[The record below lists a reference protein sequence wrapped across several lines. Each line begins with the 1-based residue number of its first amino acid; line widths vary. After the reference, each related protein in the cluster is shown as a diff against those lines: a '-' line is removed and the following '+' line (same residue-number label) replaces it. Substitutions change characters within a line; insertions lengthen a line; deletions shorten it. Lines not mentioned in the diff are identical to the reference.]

1 MRILH
6 TSDWHIGRTFH
17 GHSTLDALAEVLDA
31 LVEEVRTREIDVVI
45 VAGDV
50 FDSATPS
57 AACYPVLSTALSGLR
72 AAGAKVLIT
81 SGNHDSAARL
91 GFMAEFTRDAG
102 IHIIT
107 DPATVGTP
115 VVIEDAHGPVLFYG
129 IPYLEPSIVRAQW
142 PAVTL
147 RTQAQALE
155 HAMSLVRHDLAV
167 RRAEGTD
174 ASEGPEA
181 LTAAR
186 SVAISHCFA
195 AGTAPSPGVERDIQS
210 GGIDVV
216 PLSRFDG
223 PDYIALG
230 HIHGRAELSERIRYC
245 GAPLFFS
252 FSEQHKA
259 RGAWIVELDATG
271 LASVEWLALPVPRAL
286 VTLTGTLDELLEREE
301 YAQHTDAWVCAVL
314 TDAVPPIDPM
324 RKLQAR
330 FPWCATLML
339 KPPAREGDDRD
350 YGARVRA
357 ATSDL
362 ELVDAFLEHVRA
374 GAGLSDAE
382 RDIVGEVLEEHTSA
396 AVLA

>member
-17 GHSTLDALAEVLDA
+17 GHSTLDALAEVLGA
-31 LVEEVRTREIDVVI
+31 LVEEVRARAIDVVV

-72 AAGAKVLIT
+72 AAGARVVIT

-91 GFMAEFTRDAG
+91 GFMAEFTCDAG
-102 IHIIT
+102 IHILT
-107 DPATVGTP
+107 DPAAVGAP
-115 VVIEDAHGPVLFYG
+115 VVIDDEHGPVLFYG

-142 PAVTL
+142 PGVAM

-155 HAMSLVRHDLAV
+155 HAMSLVRGDLAARPAV
-167 RRAEGTD
+167 
-174 ASEGPEA
+174 
-181 LTAAR
+181 R
-186 SVAISHCFA
+186 SVAVSHCFA

-216 PLSRFDG
+216 PLSTFDG
-223 PDYIALG
+223 PDYVALG
-230 HIHGRAELSERIRYC
+230 HIHGRAVLSERIRYC

-259 RGAWIVELDATG
+259 RGAWIVELDAAG
-271 LASVEWLALPVPRAL
+271 LASVEWMALPVPRAL

-301 YAQHTDAWVCAVL
+301 YERHTGEWVCAVL

-339 KPPAREGDDRD
+339 KPPARESDGRD
-350 YGARVRA
+350 YGQRVRA
-357 ATSDL
+357 AASDL
-362 ELVDAFLEHVRA
+362 ELVDAFLGHVRA
-374 GAGLSDAE
+374 GTGLSDAE
-382 RDIVGEVLEEHTSA
+382 RDLIGDVLDAHASAEVLA
-396 AVLA
+396 

>member
-17 GHSTLDALAEVLDA
+17 GHSTLDALAEVLGA
-31 LVEEVRTREIDVVI
+31 LVEQVRAQSIDVVV

-57 AACYPVLSTALSGLR
+57 AACYPVLSAALSGLR
-72 AAGAKVLIT
+72 AAGASVVIT

-102 IHIIT
+102 IHILT
-107 DPATVGTP
+107 DPAAVGTP
-115 VVIEDAHGPVLFYG
+115 VIIDDAHGPVLFYG
-129 IPYLEPSIVRAQW
+129 IPYLEPSIVRVQW
-142 PAVTL
+142 PGVAM
-147 RTQAQALE
+147 RTQAEALE
-155 HAMSLVRHDLAV
+155 HAMSLVRDDLAA
-167 RRAEGTD
+167 RNAAAAGGNETPD
-174 ASEGPEA
+174 ARLAP
-181 LTAAR
+181 R
-186 SVAISHCFA
+186 SVAVSHCFA

-216 PLSRFDG
+216 PLSTFDG
-223 PDYIALG
+223 PDYVALG

-245 GAPLFFS
+245 GAPLFYS

-259 RGAWIVELDATG
+259 RGAWIVELDAAG
-271 LASVEWLALPVPRAL
+271 LASVEWMPLPVPRAL
-286 VTLTGTLDELLEREE
+286 VTLTGTLDALLEREE
-301 YAQHTDAWVCAVL
+301 YERHTNDWVCAVL

-339 KPPAREGDDRD
+339 KPPARESDGRD
-350 YGARVRA
+350 YGQRVRA
-357 ATSDL
+357 AASDL
-362 ELVDAFLEHVRA
+362 ELVDAFLGHVRA
-374 GAGLSDAE
+374 GEGLSAAE
-382 RDIVGEVLEEHTSA
+382 REIVGEVFAEQASA
-396 AVLA
+396 EVLA